1 MATPLASA
9 ARTPRIAGRPWSWA
23 YLRALLELNLRTM
36 RARAYVRVVASLRE
50 LMWILWEVMLPF
62 MATAAYVFVY
72 RALDAPPAFLGF
84 VILGGTMTA
93 FWMNVLWGMAS
104 QFYWERY
111 SGQLELFF
119 ASPASLMAIL
129 MGMAV
134 GGMFQAGVRALGV
147 LVLGS
152 LAFRVEYAVGH
163 PWLLAYAFFITL
175 WALYGLGM
183 LLASVFLL
191 YGREAWHTSNL
202 LQEPVYLLSGFY
214 FPVRALGFWVAAGA
228 TVIPLTLGLDAMRQ
242 LAFGGGPWAVAPDAV
257 GLVAP
262 AWEVLALTVMALVFI
277 AGAYKALGRMM
288 WAAKVAGTLALKH

>member
-1 MATPLASA
+1 MKAPPGSP
-9 ARTPRIAGRPWSWA
+9 ARAWWDWKYVRW
-23 YLRALLELNLRTM
+23 LLELNLRAV
-36 RARAYVRVVASLRE
+36 RARAYVRVVATGRE
-50 LMWILWEVMLPF
+50 IMWLLWEVLLPF
-62 MATAAYVFVY
+62 MATAAYVFIY
-72 RALDAPPAFLGF
+72 RALNAPPAYLGF
-84 VILGGTMTA
+84 VILGGAMTA
-93 FWMNVLWGMAS
+93 FWMNVLWAMAS

-129 MGMAV
+129 LGMSA
-134 GGMFQAGVRALGV
+134 GGMFMTSVRAIGV

-152 LAFRVEYAVGH
+152 MVFRVEYAVAH
-163 PWLLAYAFFITL
+163 PWLLAYTFLVTL

-202 LQEPVYLLSGFY
+202 LQEPVYLVSGFY

-242 LAFGGGPWAVAPDAV
+242 LAFGGSPWAIAPDAV
-257 GLVAP
+257 GLFPPGYEAT
-262 AWEVLALTVMALVFI
+262 ALTGMAVLFI
-277 AGAYKALGRMM
+277 GAAYKALGRMM